1 MSHELLQ
8 ALGLASGV
16 LSVLAYL
23 PYIKDTLSGATR
35 PKRASWL
42 IWSVLSIIAFF
53 SQVYEGASHSLW
65 FAGAQMSGTVTVF
78 VISIWRGTGE
88 LTRKGDYWVLVAAA
102 LGLVLWYFTSSAAYA
117 LTITIGISLLG
128 GALTVCKSYRA
139 PNSETMSTWGLSFVA
154 AICAILAVG
163 SVDWLLLAYPIYLFV
178 LNGAIVA
185 ALLIGR
191 SRDAQAGQ
199 TASASGL

>member
-1 MSHELLQ
+1 MSYELLQ
-8 ALGLASGV
+8 AFGLASGV

-88 LTRKGDYWVLVAAA
+88 LTRTGDHWVLAAA
-102 LGLVLWYFTSSAAYA
+102 AMGLVLWYYTSSAAYA
-117 LTITIGISLLG
+117 LAITIGISLLG
-128 GALTVCKSYRA
+128 GALTVCKSFRA
-139 PNSETMSTWGLSFVA
+139 PGTETMSTWGLSFVA
-154 AICAILAVG
+154 AVCAILAVG

-191 SRDAQAGQ
+191 AKAAQNAPP
-199 TASASGL
+199 TPVSDL